1 MKKISLILLL
11 AILAMPFS
19 MKADYNVSKSA
30 TWKTIKIVLDPGHG
44 GSDPGASGPSAP
56 HEATLC
62 LAAAKQ
68 VRTWL
73 YALGASSS
81 NVKMTRT
88 TDVFISLSARKNYT
102 STYNSDIFCSFHLNA
117 FNGTAKGT
125 ETYYTNKSGATSSSK
140 LASRVQSQLISKLG
154 LTNRGVK
161 TANYTVIANGVTYPS
176 ILTEGLFVD
185 NRSEWN
191 IIKDYKIPSAGFL
204 KWAKSHIIGF
214 YNYLKNDKGCTN
226 FTDPTTVTDSTTG
239 GSTDSGSTDTGGTG
253 DTSTAAITTSVSGS
267 TTMSGKMGE
276 APTAS
281 FKITVKGSK
290 LTTNISVNPSNSA
303 VVVTKD
309 SGWNDLTG
317 GTLTVKPN
325 HNYSQGAG
333 TYEGFVAIQST
344 SSHRKEIAYKVTLA
358 EADGSEANPDGGS
371 TGGGSSSTQGGIT
384 LSTSGSTELVGT
396 VADAN
401 PAYFDIKVS
410 ATGITGDGMTVAT
423 SSSSVT
429 VATQSDWNAMT
440 GGTVRVALNPKY
452 VLGPGEYEGY
462 VAVQQGADHRNTIT
476 YTVVLTEAGGF
487 VADLQSVEMSAV
499 EVGDEHPGTAS
510 VSYTGVGLA
519 NDIAVS
525 ISGEGFAL
533 NNTSADGTANL
544 VQSLTLPK
552 TGGAVE
558 IMFTPTAAGEFTTN
572 LVATS
577 GDKTIT
583 IPVSITVYA
592 SGQTPVLNDD
602 VTALTGV
609 WEYSQTKGN
618 VASAPWMAITGLR
631 TTDMVKMGD
640 NLYVVNAYPWQGDP
654 VINVVNA
661 YNPSTVKT
669 LSLEGIGTANA
680 EVHAA
685 SLAVL
690 DGKLIMSNAA
700 RTTQAGDKLRVYR
713 WKDDNSKPELMFEV
727 DPKVNSGYNMAVTGD
742 WSDGR
747 IWFFS
752 GYVEND
758 ASDGMTAVYY
768 HISGGYDNL
777 VVDAPVTVKLPAA
790 IHGYNRSTAEVIP
803 YDDGSFWVDGNNA
816 VPTLYNAD
824 GTQRYQIAST
834 AIGTKGTASKIVT
847 FGSKTY
853 MVSTDY
859 LDGITKGVA
868 AVIDITD
875 GPDKAVR
882 KCVYPEAGL
891 GTTKTDSYTNTILTE
906 VVENADNSVLNIWV
920 LIQNQGIAH
929 AQFKGEYAVSG
940 VEDVEIEGA
949 VDENAPVEFYNL
961 NGVQVDGENLVPG
974 IYIRRQGNTVSKV
987 LVR

>member
-30 TWKTIKIVLDPGHG
+30 TWKTVKIVLDPGHG

-81 NVKMTRT
+81 NVKMTRSS
-88 TDVFISLSARKNYT
+88 DVFISLSARKNYT

-117 FNGTAKGT
+117 YNGSAKGT
-125 ETYYTNKSGATSSSK
+125 ETYYTKKSGATSSSK
-140 LASRVQSQLISKLG
+140 LASRVHSQLISKLG

-191 IIKDYKIPSAGFL
+191 IIKDYKTPSAGFL

-226 FTDPTTVTDSTTG
+226 FTDPTTVTDSTSG

-533 NNTSADGTANL
+533 NNTNADGTANL

-609 WEYSQTKGN
+609 WEYSETKGLTG
-618 VASAPWMAITGLR
+618 APSWVDLTDKTCADMA
-631 TTDMVKMGD
+631 K
-640 NLYVVNAYPWQGDP
+640 
-654 VINVVNA
+654 
-661 YNPSTVKT
+661 S
-669 LSLEGIGTANA
+669 
-680 EVHAA
+680 
-685 SLAVL
+685 
-690 DGKLIMSNAA
+690 
-700 RTTQAGDKLRVYR
+700 GDKLYVLNCYAYKDAALNIVDAYTGALKKSMNITGINTAAIVKGSALAILDGVLVMSNCARVDGTDVFCVYK
-713 WKDDNSKPELMFEV
+713 WENDDAAPVKILEV
-727 DPKVNSGYNMAVTGD
+727 SPIIETANMAVTGD

-747 IWFFS
+747 LWFT
-752 GYVEND
+752 
-758 ASDGMTAVYY
+758 DGIKVIYY
-768 HISGGYDNL
+768 HIENG
-777 VVDAPVTVKLPAA
+777 VVNTTPVTQVTL
-790 IHGYNRSTAEVIP
+790 AEDVHTISRCSADLIP
-803 YDDGSFWVDGNNA
+803 YEDGTFWMDAHGI
-816 VPTLYNAD
+816 VPTMYNAD
-824 GTQRYQIAST
+824 GTVRYEIKSSG
-834 AIGTKGTASKIVT
+834 IGTPGTASSIVT

-853 MVSTDY
+853 MVCADY
-859 LDGITKGVA
+859 LKGATGGYA

-891 GTTKTDSYTNTILTE
+891 GSTVNGGYVNSILTE
-906 VVENADNSVLNIWV
+906 VVEGADNSVLNIWV
-920 LIQNQGIAH
+920 LVQKQGIAH